1 MGMMEE
7 IRERARAEAELLP
20 PSLALLKSTQA
31 QVNDLHKKLNDQSL
45 QLDQLHQC
53 YQAQAAQLDKLLKM
67 TSAIGLLVKKLQP
80 HRKEKSKWTFWTF

>member
-20 PSLALLKSTQA
+20 PSLALLKSMEK
-31 QVNDLHKKLNDQSL
+31 QVCDLHKKLNDTKQ

-53 YQAQAAQLDKLLKM
+53 SLAQQEQLNKLLKM
-67 TSAIGLLVKKLQP
+67 VNAVGLMLKKQQQAQP
-80 HRKEKSKWTFWTF
+80 TKEKTWKIF

>member
-20 PSLALLKSTQA
+20 PSLALLKSTEK
-31 QVNDLHKKLNDQSL
+31 QVNDLHKKLNETMR

-53 YQAQAAQLDKLLKM
+53 YQAQQAQLEKLLKM
-67 TSAIGLLVKKLQP
+67 TNAIGLLLKKQQQP
-80 HRKEKSKWTFWTF
+80 QPKKEKTWKIF